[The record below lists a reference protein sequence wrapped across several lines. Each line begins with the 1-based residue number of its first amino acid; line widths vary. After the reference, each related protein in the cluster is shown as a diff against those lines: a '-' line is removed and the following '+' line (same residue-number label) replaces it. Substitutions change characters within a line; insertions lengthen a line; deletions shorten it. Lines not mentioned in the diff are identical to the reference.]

1 MQEIG
6 LSKNSVLIQGTTK
19 RFGVRDLARLAKVS
33 VGTVDRALNSRRG
46 INKETR
52 ERILAIA
59 ADNGYAPNPTAQ
71 ALSFSKSAFRIGVC
85 VPREIHY
92 FYDHLYAGI
101 TDEAKRW
108 EHVGLVL
115 VCRRVQE
122 LSSPVSRAVNELLS
136 QDIQALVL
144 TPGSAEE
151 VAPIIERA
159 EEEKNVRVVCV
170 ATDDSP
176 SCRSTGISVDPNIN
190 GALAAELMANL
201 VPPGSE
207 AAIITGMLITEE
219 HRNKVEAFQK
229 NFPINCRG
237 GETVRVIEGHE
248 DEEEVYRK
256 TLQLLR
262 QHPNLRGI
270 YISTVNCIPVC
281 KAVEKWNRRS
291 QVRIIATDVFPDQ
304 EPYFRRK
311 TLSASIYQDPYRQGQ
326 LAVRLI
332 MDSFLN
338 GRPLPPKY
346 YINPVIALRANL
358 GLFREMAG
366 VPALLQNDTAKALVS
381 SPRMVQRFDAWSG
394 DIYPHH
400 ENRSTSAP
408 KI

>member
-1 MQEIG
+1 MQQTG
-6 LSKNSVLIQGTTK
+6 LCKNSVMIDGTTK
-19 RFGVRDLARLAKVS
+19 RFGVRDLARVANVS
-33 VGTVDRALNSRRG
+33 VGTVDRALKDRQG
-46 INKETR
+46 INKRTR

-59 ADNGYAPNPTAQ
+59 AENGYAPNPTAQ

-85 VPREIHY
+85 IPREIHY
-92 FYDHLYAGI
+92 FYDHLYAGVA
-101 TDEAKRW
+101 DEAKRW
-108 EHVGLVL
+108 EYVGLEV
-115 VCRRVQE
+115 VYCRVKQ
-122 LSSPVSRAVNELLS
+122 LSSPVSRAVNELLN

-144 TPGSAEE
+144 TPGSAEQ

-159 EEEKNVRVVCV
+159 EGEKNVRVVCV

-176 SCRSTGISVDPNIN
+176 SRRSTGISVDPNIN

-207 AAIITGMLITEE
+207 AAIVTGMLITEE
-219 HRNKVEAFQK
+219 HRKKVEAFQK
-229 NFPINCRG
+229 NFPVNCQG
-237 GETVRVIEGHE
+237 GKTVRVIEGHE

-358 GLFREMAG
+358 GLFREMEG
-366 VPALLQNDTAKALVS
+366 IPVLLQDDQAKTLDS
-381 SPRMVQRFDAWSG
+381 SPRMVQRFDGWAD
-394 DIYPHH
+394 DITPHH
-400 ENRSTSAP
+400 EIRSASAP
-408 KI
+408 KV

>member
-1 MQEIG
+1 MA
-6 LSKNSVLIQGTTK
+6 NGTIK
-19 RFGVRDLARLAKVS
+19 RFGVRDLARHANVS
-33 VGTVDRALNSRRG
+33 VGTVDRALKGRTG

-52 ERILAIA
+52 KRILAIA
-59 ADNGYAPNPTAQ
+59 AANGYAPNPTAQ

-85 VPREIHY
+85 IPREIHY
-92 FYDHLYAGI
+92 FYDHLYAGV
-101 TDEAKRW
+101 TNEAKRW
-108 EHVGLVL
+108 EHVGLEV
-115 VCRRVQE
+115 VYRRVKQ

-136 QDIQALVL
+136 LDIQALVL
-144 TPGSAEE
+144 TPGSAEG
-151 VAPIIERA
+151 VAPIIQKA
-159 EEEKNVRVVCV
+159 EEDKNVRVVCV

-207 AAIITGMLITEE
+207 VAIVTGMLITEE

-229 NFPINCRG
+229 NFPIDCRG
-237 GETVRVIEGHE
+237 GKTVRVIEGHE

-256 TLQLLR
+256 IRKLLR
-262 QHPNLRGI
+262 EYPKLRGI
-270 YISTVNCIPVC
+270 YIGTVNSIPVC
-281 KAVEKWNRRS
+281 KAVEKWKKRS

-346 YINPVIALRANL
+346 YINPVIALRTNL
-358 GLFREMAG
+358 GLFREMRG
-366 VPALLQNDTAKALVS
+366 IPGLLESDTANSLDS

-394 DIYPHH
+394 DNPSHH
-400 ENRSTSAP
+400 
-408 KI
+408 

>member
-1 MQEIG
+1 M
-6 LSKNSVLIQGTTK
+6 KQGTTK
-19 RFGVRDLARLAKVS
+19 RFGVRDLARLARVS
-33 VGTVDRALNSRRG
+33 VGTVDRALKGRTG

-59 ADNGYAPNPTAQ
+59 ATNGYAPNPTAQ

-85 VPREIHY
+85 IPREIHY
-92 FYDHLYAGI
+92 FYDFLYAGV
-101 TDEAKRW
+101 TNEAKRW
-108 EHVGLVL
+108 EHVGLEV
-115 VCRRVQE
+115 VYRRVKQ
-122 LSSPVSRAVNELLS
+122 LSSPVSRAVNELLNL
-136 QDIQALVL
+136 DIQALVL
-144 TPGSAEE
+144 TPGSAQE
-151 VAPIIERA
+151 VAPIIKKA
-159 EEEKNVRVVCV
+159 EEDKNVRVVCV

-207 AAIITGMLITEE
+207 AAIVTGMLTTEE
-219 HRNKVEAFQK
+219 HSKKVEAFQK
-229 NFPINCRG
+229 NFPIDCLG
-237 GETVRVIEGHE
+237 GKTVSVIEGHE
-248 DEEEVYRK
+248 DEDEVYQK
-256 TLQLLR
+256 TLRLLR

-281 KAVEKWNRRS
+281 KAVEKWKKRS

-346 YINPVIALRANL
+346 YINPVIALRTNL
-358 GLFREMAG
+358 GLFREMREIPG
-366 VPALLQNDTAKALVS
+366 LQESETANMLDS
-381 SPRMVQRFDAWSG
+381 SPKVVQRFDAWSG
-394 DIYPHH
+394 DNPSHH
-400 ENRSTSAP
+400 
-408 KI
+408 